1 MRGITLAKKYVI
13 TLLLGPLCSTVFS
26 SQTVQA
32 EEPQHFSNTRTIK
45 VINFSNNLKVR
56 GLEISKGVYMGQAKV
71 AGKYGPG
78 FVVKQKSFS
87 WGFNHRGLSINK
99 RF

>member
-1 MRGITLAKKYVI
+1 MRSLSLSKKHI
-13 TLLLGPLCSTVFS
+13 FMLLLGPLCSAVFS
-26 SQTVQA
+26 SQTVQGD
-32 EEPQHFSNTRTIK
+32 EVQKFFDTSSIK
-45 VINFSNNLKVR
+45 VINFSSSLKVR
-56 GLEISKGVYMGQAKV
+56 GLEISKGIYLGQAKI